1 MISKIKKLYNSY
13 ILKKAQ
19 KNEIIF
25 MRRFNNMDP
34 KKLIEFIEY
43 SSKNAIKY
51 LENNE
56 LSPEDITDEI
66 CDIYRHLE
74 SLSNAIIRLSKSHN
88 DIYKSLNKL
97 AETSKSYSDILLK
110 YNTEQHEDEINN
122 LKNFINNLCNI
133 FKKGGQDWVLLF
145 HLSS

>member
-133 FKKGGQDWVLLF
+133 FKKGGQD
-145 HLSS
+145 